1 MPKKIFLLLFLAA
14 VTLTGCR
21 NSHQIEN
28 AAVIEN
34 VSVSTRGGQLYYT
47 FYPLTDSEKPE
58 SVAVPAKSFEEA
70 RSLAASRYIPNMT
83 LAKLELLLIETD
95 VNSGVMRRDIE
106 YISTQASIS
115 PVASV
120 ALCDEKTVE
129 LLGKETSAQHT
140 IRRQIA
146 GLKRDDP
153 GVKTDYLSVFNSYAK
168 GGSEG
173 FKVPLITC
181 DGELKVSERKI
192 E

>member
-1 MPKKIFLLLFLAA
+1 MPKKILLTLFLAA

-21 NSHQIEN
+21 SSHQIEN

-58 SVAVPAKSFEEA
+58 PVDVPAESFEKA
-70 RSLAASRYIPNMT
+70 RELAASRYIPNMT
-83 LAKLELLLIETD
+83 LAKLELLLIGTD
-95 VNSGVMRRDIE
+95 VDGGVMRRDIE

-120 ALCDEKTVE
+120 ALCDGKTLE
-129 LLGKETSAQHT
+129 LLGEETSAQQTVHRLT
-140 IRRQIA
+140 DR
-146 GLKRDDP
+146 LKRDDP
-153 GVKTDYLSVFNSYAK
+153 EVKTDYLSVFNSYAK
-168 GGSEG
+168 GGSKG
-173 FKVPLITC
+173 FKVPMITC
-181 DGELKVSERKI
+181 DGELRVSERLI

>member
-1 MPKKIFLLLFLAA
+1 MPKKILLLLLLAA

-34 VSVSTRGGQLYYT
+34 VSVSTRSGRLYYT
-47 FYPLTDSEKPE
+47 FYPLTDSEKPG
-58 SVAVPAKSFEEA
+58 SVTVPAESFEEA

-83 LAKLELLLIETD
+83 LAKLELLLIGID
-95 VNSGVMRRDIE
+95 VKKEVMRRDIE

-120 ALCDEKTVE
+120 ALCDGKTLE
-129 LLGKETSAQHT
+129 RLEKETSAQQT

-168 GGSEG
+168 GGSKG

-181 DGELKVSERKI
+181 DGELRVSERTI